1 MEMAVIREQKIYISI
16 ISNMETIISKMETVV
31 PYPMRVVLLLLKDFS
46 AMHTITSIGKELG
59 MTRSGIWK
67 VLKRLEKE
75 KYIIMKSTGKET
87 SLVIPKLNFK
97 NDLLDKYLD
106 LALSKEAAA
115 YERWVFNF
123 IDVKEHISFFIIYG
137 SILKSY
143 AKAKDLDVI
152 GIIPNRKNFKKLHES
167 LDKIQKSEAKRI
179 HAINFTQ
186 SEFREELLKPN
197 KAFIDAV
204 KKGTVLFRQEEFIK
218 FMKKM
223 HKAGK

>member
-1 MEMAVIREQKIYISI
+1 MEI
-16 ISNMETIISKMETVV
+16 IISKMETVIS
-31 PYPMRVVLLLLKDFS
+31 YPMRVVLILLKDFS
-46 AMHTITSIGKELG
+46 TMHTITSIGRELG
-59 MTRSGIWK
+59 MTRSGTWK
-67 VLKRLEKE
+67 VLKRLEEE
-75 KYIIMKSTGKET
+75 KYIIMKATGKET

-106 LALSKEAAA
+106 LALSKEAKAH
-115 YERWVFNF
+115 ERWIFNF
-123 IDVKEHISFFIIYG
+123 KEVEEYVSFFIIYG

-143 AKAKDLDVI
+143 AKAKDIDVI

-197 KAFIDAV
+197 KAFIEAV
-204 KKGTVLFRQEEFIK
+204 KKGVVLFWQEEFIK
-218 FMKKM
+218 FMKKL
-223 HKAGK
+223 HVTSK